1 MRSQKIKLDGSG
13 CEAAGEKAR
22 RNKCWKGSESWRF
35 ETVDVEKWIR
45 VGGKVGCW
53 KVIERWRKR
62 WMLNKKL
69 KDMLTAE
76 KLIKV
81 GEKDDGWKVKK
92 IEEIDECWRVNK
104 IGENVE
110 WWKAN
115 RRKLRKTLNVEK
127 LIKLE
132 ENVEW
137 MKKWKSWRKTLNV
150 EKLIRT
156 SRKRWLL
163 KS

>member
-45 VGGKVGCW
+45 VGGKVECW

-69 KDMLTAE
+69 KGMLTAE
-76 KLIKV
+76 KMNESWRKRWWLKS
-81 GEKDDGWKVKK
+81 EKKLKK
-92 IEEIDECWRVNK
+92 SM
-104 IGENVE
+104 NVE
-110 WWKAN
+110 EWI
-115 RRKLRKTLNVEK
+115 KLEKTLNNEK
-127 LIKLE
+127 RIGE
-132 ENVEW
+132 
-137 MKKWKSWRKTLNV
+137 SWG
-150 EKLIRT
+150 
-156 SRKRWLL
+156 KRWML
-163 KS
+163 KN